1 MIVQKAYAKI
11 NIGLDIK
18 GLRQDRYHEIDTI
31 MQTVELGDRITF
43 TEKEKGIHFWCDDY
57 SIKQNENTAYLAAKL
72 FMKEMGI
79 KQGIK
84 IDLYKTI
91 PVFAGLGGGSSDAA
105 AVLRGL
111 NYIFKT
117 NLSYSDLEKMSLMIG
132 ADVPFCIRGGTQRVT
147 GKGEVLRPLKDFS
160 DVWFVIIKPKDSV
173 ETVWA
178 YKEYDKLSDLIRP
191 DMDLI
196 QSLLEKRDIEGLKG
210 NVVNIFEKAVIPHK
224 PSIQSAIEDLSETD
238 AVTVFMTGSGA
249 AVAAIYSEMRLASM
263 AYASLS
269 RKHDDIYI
277 TKTSGGLK

>member
-72 FMKEMGI
+72 FIEQMGI

-91 PVFAGLGGGSSDAA
+91 PVCSGLGGGSSDAA

-111 NYIFKT
+111 NFMFKT
-117 NLSYSDLEKMSLMIG
+117 ELSYNELEKMAQMIG
-132 ADVPFCIRGGTQRVT
+132 SDVPFCIKGGTQRVN
-147 GKGEVLRPLKDFS
+147 GKGEILTPLNDFL
-160 DVWFVIIKPKDSV
+160 DVWFVIVKPKDSV
-173 ETVWA
+173 ETTWA
-178 YKEYDKLSDLIRP
+178 YKEYDKLNNPQRP

-196 QSLLEKRDIEGLKG
+196 QSLLEKRDIKGLKG
-210 NVVNIFEKAVIPHK
+210 NVINIFEKAVLPNK
-224 PSIQSAIEDLSETD
+224 PSIKTALEDLSETETI
-238 AVTVFMTGSGA
+238 TVFMTGSGA
-249 AVAAIYSEMRLASM
+249 AVVAVYSEMRLASM
-263 AYASLS
+263 AYAALS
-269 RKHDDIYI
+269 KKYSDIYI